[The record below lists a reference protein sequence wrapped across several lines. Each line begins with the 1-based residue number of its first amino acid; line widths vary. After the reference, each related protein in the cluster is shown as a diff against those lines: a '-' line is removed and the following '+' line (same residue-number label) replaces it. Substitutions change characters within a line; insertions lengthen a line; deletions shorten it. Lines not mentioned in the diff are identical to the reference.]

1 MDNPNLKLRF
11 LRHPKAFVHGSLA
24 GHYRRG
30 WFTVRGWSNRSWSHV
45 ALALRVPPGA
55 TGATAPLRRELVRWA
70 GWAVW
75 RLPHWHWDMVQ
86 LGAEKIYKCSSLIP
100 KLFATPIAANPK
112 AQRMLSSRLDR
123 FQASK
128 SYAWK
133 NIPSKFV
140 RLWKL
145 EVALPSNCE
154 MTSHHWLPLSRKVLN
169 SPDIS
174 DISHHFS
181 EENAIVKTTC
191 VIDAVQAAT
200 YLGKAVVNIYRAE
213 ICPDDEPLGCTGSYE
228 LNAGDLILNLFDL
241 HNYI

>member
-1 MDNPNLKLRF
+1 M
-11 LRHPKAFVHGSLA
+11 HGSLA

-30 WFTVRGWSNRSWSHV
+30 WFTVRGWSNGSWSHV

-145 EVALPSNCE
+145 EVAPSFKLWNDVPSLAPTLEKSVEFTWHQRHKPSFFRGKRHREDHLCDRCSASGNLFGEGCGEHLPRGD
-154 MTSHHWLPLSRKVLN
+154 LSWWWAFGL
-169 SPDIS
+169 
-174 DISHHFS
+174 
-181 EENAIVKTTC
+181 
-191 VIDAVQAAT
+191 
-200 YLGKAVVNIYRAE
+200 Y
-213 ICPDDEPLGCTGSYE
+213 GSYE

>member
-1 MDNPNLKLRF
+1 
-11 LRHPKAFVHGSLA
+11 
-24 GHYRRG
+24 
-30 WFTVRGWSNRSWSHV
+30 
-45 ALALRVPPGA
+45 
-55 TGATAPLRRELVRWA
+55 
-70 GWAVW
+70 
-75 RLPHWHWDMVQ
+75 
-86 LGAEKIYKCSSLIP
+86 
-100 KLFATPIAANPK
+100 
-112 AQRMLSSRLDR
+112 MLSSRLDR

-213 ICPDDEPLGCTGSYE
+213 ICPDDEPLGCTAPT
-228 LNAGDLILNLFDL
+228 N
-241 HNYI
+241 

>member
-1 MDNPNLKLRF
+1 
-11 LRHPKAFVHGSLA
+11 
-24 GHYRRG
+24 
-30 WFTVRGWSNRSWSHV
+30 
-45 ALALRVPPGA
+45 
-55 TGATAPLRRELVRWA
+55 
-70 GWAVW
+70 
-75 RLPHWHWDMVQ
+75 
-86 LGAEKIYKCSSLIP
+86 
-100 KLFATPIAANPK
+100 
-112 AQRMLSSRLDR
+112 MLSSRLDR

-191 VIDAVQAAT
+191 DRRSASGN
-200 YLGKAVVNIYRAE
+200 LFGE
-213 ICPDDEPLGCTGSYE
+213 GCGE
-228 LNAGDLILNLFDL
+228 HLPRGDLS
-241 HNYI
+241 